1 MNRRKV
7 SIIGGGGARTPLLI
21 HGLAEAQ
28 DTLDIREVAI
38 VDADAERAAI
48 MAELG
53 REIAGSRF
61 ELKTPSS
68 IELAIEG
75 ADFVLSSIRV
85 GGIEAR
91 ARDERIM
98 LEHGYAGQE
107 TTGPAGLAM
116 ALRTVPV
123 ALQHARLVERLA
135 PDAWLINFTNPA
147 GLITQAL
154 MSYTKVRA
162 IGICDTPSEL
172 FHRIA
177 ASLGEPFDDLEFLY
191 AGLNHLGW
199 VREVLL
205 RGENVTPRLLGDDDA
220 LLQLYPARLFE
231 PEMIRALG
239 LIPTEY
245 LFFYYARSRAYENQ
259 RSAGATR
266 GEEILAMNRH
276 LFTSLSSAISS
287 DRRSD
292 AIRIYK
298 EYLNRRNASYF
309 RLEAHAESALA
320 HASHHGDP
328 FQLATGYHRIALEVM
343 TALCSPAGRRVV
355 VNVRNRGSI
364 DDLPD
369 DDVVEVPAL
378 IDTNG
383 PAPLATGALPESI
396 RGLVQAV
403 KAYERVAIRAAAE
416 DSLDLAKLALLIYP
430 IVGEWD
436 RAAAVLESLQPVRA

>member
-1 MNRRKV
+1 MNGRKV
-7 SIIGGGGARTPLLI
+7 AIIGGGGARTPLLI

-28 DTLDIREVAI
+28 NTLNIRELAI
-38 VDADAERAAI
+38 FDADAGHAAI

-53 REIAGSRF
+53 REIVGPRF
-61 ELKTPSS
+61 ELKTAPSV
-68 IELAIEG
+68 EPAIEG

-98 LEHGYAGQE
+98 IEHGYAGQE

-123 ALQHARLVERLA
+123 ALEHARLVERLA

-154 MSYTKVRA
+154 TTYTNARA

-177 ASLGEPFDDLEFLY
+177 ASLGEPFEDLEFLY
-191 AGLNHLGW
+191 SGLNHLGW
-199 VREVLL
+199 VRRVLL
-205 RGENVTPRLLGDDDA
+205 RGEDITPRLLEDDDA
-220 LLQLYPARLFE
+220 LLRLYPARLFE
-231 PEMIRALG
+231 PEMIRLLG

-259 RSAGATR
+259 RLAGTTR
-266 GEEILAMNRH
+266 GEEILALNRH
-276 LFTSLSSAISS
+276 LFTNLYSAISAG
-287 DRRSD
+287 RRSD

-298 EYLNRRNASYF
+298 DYLNQRNASYL

-320 HASHHGDP
+320 QASADGDP
-328 FQLATGYHRIALEVM
+328 FQLATGYHRIALDVM
-343 TALCSPAGRRVV
+343 TALCSPAGKRVV
-355 VNVRNRGSI
+355 INVQNCGSI
-364 DDLPD
+364 EDLAD
-369 DDVVEVPAL
+369 DDVVEIPAL

-383 PAPLATGALPESI
+383 PTPLATGALPESV

-430 IVGEWD
+430 LVGEWEP
-436 RAAAVLESLQPVRA
+436 AARVLEALQLVRA